1 MGGTAFPIAY
11 FTINQ
16 DLDDFDPATQKLSIK
31 KLGELRDKEAIGAGM
46 GGKGGLIDEEVKEL
60 KVLHYLNERIVPSMN
75 Q

>member
-1 MGGTAFPIAY
+1 
-11 FTINQ
+11 
-16 DLDDFDPATQKLSIK
+16 
-31 KLGELRDKEAIGAGM
+31 M